1 MKNTK
6 KGFTLV
12 ELLVVIAILAI
23 LASVA
28 VVGYTSFIEKAER
41 SNAQTEL
48 HQLETSVEANLM
60 VGDDTVL
67 GTGAGNV
74 TVYVGILND
83 AVTVLYDA
91 PGATADAPAVPT
103 PYTGT
108 VTLAGDFAGLL
119 VGGTLT
125 ATSNTLSYKETG
137 WTTPET
143 VEFNK

>member
-1 MKNTK
+1 MRNNK

-28 VVGYTSFIEKAER
+28 VVGYTAFIEKAER

-60 VGDDTVL
+60 VGEDTVL
-67 GTGAGNV
+67 GTGTDNV

-83 AVTVLYDA
+83 VVTVLYDV
-91 PGATADAPAVPT
+91 PGATANDPAVPT
-103 PYTGT
+103 AYTGT
-108 VTLAGDFAGLL
+108 VTLEGDFAGLL
-119 VGGTLT
+119 AGGTLT
-125 ATSNTLSYKETG
+125 ATSNGLSYTETG